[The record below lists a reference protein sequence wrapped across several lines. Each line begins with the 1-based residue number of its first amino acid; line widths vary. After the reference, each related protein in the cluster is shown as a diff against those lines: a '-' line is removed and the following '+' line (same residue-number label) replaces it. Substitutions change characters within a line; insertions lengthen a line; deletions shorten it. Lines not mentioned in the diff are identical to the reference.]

1 MTSISFLLAPWHLLA
16 SHLFSLLLMWHSQG
30 RWWMYVWKPVDKRLL
45 CVSLCA
51 IIMQNPL
58 MAWSYIEEKPSHW
71 DACKDIWA
79 QRGIHWEFVYCC
91 LLGKHIDIMYFIT
104 LHKEHKLESHW
115 IQQSSD
121 QVPLSCSR
129 DPFDLYSSPF
139 SFPSP
144 PVRLVLL
151 SRHGRSQV
159 HRWCDHTLHVRE
171 PACYQYSWIHGNE
184 NQAAGSMCMR
194 KSTGR
199 IPEELISK
207 LSAAL
212 AETRTERF
220 LNCFPGKLQGTSVC
234 VSA

>member
-1 MTSISFLLAPWHLLA
+1 MFE
-16 SHLFSLLLMWHSQG
+16 SQLT
-30 RWWMYVWKPVDKRLL
+30 RDSSVFHCAL
-45 CVSLCA
+45 SLCTTPSWPEA
-51 IIMQNPL
+51 TLKKNL
-58 MAWSYIEEKPSHW
+58 HIELHVKTFEH
-71 DACKDIWA
+71 
-79 QRGIHWEFVYCC
+79 RGNHWEFVYRC
-91 LLGKHIDIMYFIT
+91 LLGKHIDIMHFIS
-104 LHKEHKLESHW
+104 LHKENNLESHW

-129 DPFDLYSSPF
+129 DPFDLYSSSF

-144 PVRLVLL
+144 PVSLVLL

-159 HRWCDHTLHVRE
+159 HLWSDHTLHVRE

-194 KSTGR
+194 KSTVR

-220 LNCFPGKLQGTSVC
+220 LNCFPGKLQGTSVF